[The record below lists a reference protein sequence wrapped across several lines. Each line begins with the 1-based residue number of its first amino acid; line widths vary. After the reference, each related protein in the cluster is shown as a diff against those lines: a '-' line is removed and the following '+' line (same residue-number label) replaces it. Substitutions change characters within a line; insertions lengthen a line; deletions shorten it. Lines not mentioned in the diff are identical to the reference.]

1 MKKRITISTAI
12 TLMFVA
18 MTVTF
23 CLTMIASTRIFE
35 AKVQSVNEKEVMY
48 DKISDIDQTV
58 RQNFYAP
65 VLDDKVL
72 ESMAA
77 GYIQGLSD
85 SESKYYSSEEVTE
98 YQQML
103 DGKIIGIGMDFVKSR
118 EDSGYMKVYNV
129 YAESPAD
136 IQGIVADD
144 MITAINGQSTINMS
158 VETAEEMLSGVSG
171 ENVTITYIHDG
182 SETSAT
188 LTHKAYDAPSVSY
201 EVFES
206 YGYIKISNFS
216 AKTASELDYATNNLL
231 SQGAQAMVVDLR
243 NNDDKDFDSAADAAD
258 VLLAEGTT
266 MYAVYNDGERKV
278 LYTSDKNSVSVPIV
292 VITNS
297 GTGYA
302 AEMFATMVKDSAG
315 AKSVGTRTMGKGSLQ
330 KMFRLPDGS
339 GVELTVAILS
349 PITSSEYNGAG
360 IAPDYEKVLETAQ
373 EQYFYTLTVETDPQI
388 QRAFEVAQNLIG
400 NQTNQG

>member
-1 MKKRITISTAI
+1 MKKKITLSTAI

-23 CLTMIASTRIFE
+23 CLTMIASSRLFE

-58 RQNFYAP
+58 RQNFYA
-65 VLDDKVL
+65 VVNDDKVL
-72 ESMAA
+72 ESMAS

-85 SESKYYSSEEVTE
+85 SESKYYSSEAVTE

-103 DGKIIGIGMDFVKSR
+103 DGKIIGIGLDFVKSR
-118 EDSGYMKVYNV
+118 EDSGYMKVYKV

-136 IQGIVADD
+136 IQGIVVDD
-144 MITAINGQSTINMS
+144 TITAINGQSTINMS
-158 VETAEEMLSGVSG
+158 VETAVDMLSGISG
-171 ENVTITYIHDG
+171 ESVDITYIHEG
-182 SETSAT
+182 TEASAT
-188 LTHKAYDAPSVSY
+188 LVHKAYDAPSVSY
-201 EVFES
+201 ELYDS

-231 SQGAQAMVVDLR
+231 SQGAKAMVIDLR
-243 NNDDKDFDSAADAAD
+243 NNSDKDFDSAAAAAD

-278 LYTSDKNSVSVPIV
+278 LYTSDKNSVTAPV
-292 VITNS
+292 VAITNS

-315 AKSVGTRTMGKGSLQ
+315 AKTVGTVTMGKGSLQ

-339 GVELTVAILS
+339 GVELTIATLS
-349 PITSSEYNGAG
+349 PVSSVEYNGKG

-373 EQYFYTLTVETDPQI
+373 EQYFHTLTVETDPQI
-388 QRAFEVAQNLIG
+388 QRAFEVAQNLIS
-400 NQTNQG
+400 NQ

>member
-1 MKKRITISTAI
+1 MKKKITLSAAI

-23 CLTMIASTRIFE
+23 CLTMIASSRIFE
-35 AKVQSVNEKEVMY
+35 AKVQSVNEKETMY

-58 RQNFYAP
+58 RQNFYAS
-65 VLDDKVL
+65 VKDDKVL

-77 GYIQGLSD
+77 GYIAGLAD
-85 SESKYYSSEEVTE
+85 SESKYYSSEEVTH

-103 DGKIIGIGMDFVKSR
+103 DGKIIGIGLEFVKSR
-118 EDSGYMKVYNV
+118 EDSGYMKVYSV

-136 IQGIVADD
+136 IQGIVAEDT
-144 MITAINGQSTINMS
+144 ITAINGHSTINMS
-158 VETAEEMLSGVSG
+158 VETAQEMLSGMSG
-171 ENVTITYIHDG
+171 ESVTITYIHEG
-182 SETSAT
+182 SESSVT

-201 EVFES
+201 QLYDS

-216 AKTASELDYATNNLL
+216 AKTASELDYATNNLI
-231 SQGAQAMVVDLR
+231 SQGAKAMVIDLR
-243 NNDDKDFDSAADAAD
+243 NNSDKDFDSAAQAAD
-258 VLLAEGTT
+258 VLLVEGTT

-278 LYTSDKNSVSVPIV
+278 LYTSDKNGVNSPIV

-315 AKSVGTRTMGKGSLQ
+315 AKSVGTVTMGKGSLQ

-339 GVELTVAILS
+339 GVELTVATLS
-349 PITSSEYNGAG
+349 PVSSAEYNGKG
-360 IAPDYEKVLETAQ
+360 LAPDYEKVLETAQ
-373 EQYFYTLTVETDPQI
+373 EQYFHTLTVETDPQI

-400 NQTNQG
+400 NQ

>member
-1 MKKRITISTAI
+1 MKKKITLSAAI

-23 CLTMIASTRIFE
+23 CLTMIASSRLFE
-35 AKVQSVNEKEVMY
+35 AKVQSVNEKETMY

-65 VLDDKVL
+65 VKDDKVL

-77 GYIQGLSD
+77 GYIAGLAD
-85 SESKYYSSEEVTE
+85 TESKYYTSEEVTH
-98 YQQML
+98 YQQVL
-103 DGKIIGIGMDFVKSR
+103 DGKIIGIGLEFVKSR
-118 EDSGYMKVYNV
+118 EDSGYMKVYSV

-136 IQGIVADD
+136 IQGIVAEDT
-144 MITAINGQSTINMS
+144 ITAINGQSTINMS
-158 VETAEEMLSGVSG
+158 VETAQEMLSGVSG
-171 ENVTITYIHDG
+171 DSVTVTYIHDG
-182 SETSAT
+182 VESSAT

-201 EVFES
+201 QLVDS

-216 AKTASELDYATNNLL
+216 AKTASELDYATNNLM
-231 SQGAQAMVVDLR
+231 SQGAKAMVIDLR
-243 NNDDKDFDSAADAAD
+243 NNSDKDFDSAAQAAD

-278 LYTSDKNSVSVPIV
+278 LYTSDKSNVESPV
-292 VITNS
+292 VIITNS

-302 AEMFATMVKDSAG
+302 AEMFATMVKDCAG
-315 AKSVGTRTMGKGSLQ
+315 AKSVGTVTMGKGSLQ

-339 GVELTVAILS
+339 GVELTVATLS
-349 PITSSEYNGAG
+349 PVSSAEYNGKG

-373 EQYFYTLTVETDPQI
+373 EQYFHTLTVETDPQI

-400 NQTNQG
+400 NQ